1 MKVEK
6 TLTFTTTKMK
16 RSKFTESQIV
26 KALKEHENGRK
37 VEDITREF
45 GISPASFY
53 KWKER
58 YGGMEASDL
67 KRLKDLQEE
76 NSRLKRMFADLSLDH
91 TALKEILSKKGWGPT
106 NGDK

>member
-1 MKVEK
+1 MN
-6 TLTFTTTKMK
+6 

-37 VEDITREF
+37 VEEITREL
-45 GISPASFY
+45 GITSASFY

-76 NSRLKRMFADLSLDH
+76 NSKLKRMFADLSLDH

-106 NGDK
+106 NGGK

>member
-1 MKVEK
+1 
-6 TLTFTTTKMK
+6 L
-16 RSKFTESQIV
+16 
-26 KALKEHENGRK
+26 
-37 VEDITREF
+37 

-76 NSRLKRMFADLSLDH
+76 NSKLKRMFADLSLDH
-91 TALKEILSKKGWGPT
+91 LALKEILSKKGWGPA
-106 NGDK
+106 NVGKL

>member
-1 MKVEK
+1 MKK
-6 TLTFTTTKMK
+6 
-16 RSKFTESQIV
+16 SNFTEAQIV
-26 KALKEHENGRK
+26 NALKEHENGRK
-37 VEDITREF
+37 VDDIAREL
-45 GISPASFY
+45 GITPASFY

-91 TALKEILSKKGWGPT
+91 TALKEIISKKGWARPT
-106 NGDK
+106 EGNSNGSNYKL